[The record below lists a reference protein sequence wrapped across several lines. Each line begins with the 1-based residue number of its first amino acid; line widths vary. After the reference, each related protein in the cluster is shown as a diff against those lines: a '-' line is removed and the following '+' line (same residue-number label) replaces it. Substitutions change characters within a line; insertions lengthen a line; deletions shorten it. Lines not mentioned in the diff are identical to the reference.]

1 MQKQREFTTHILSLK
16 DLLKNILQE
25 IDKLTYKEVAEMKEQ
40 WWDQK
45 LIKYVN
51 KCNQWLSLR
60 AIFVCTHI

>member
-40 WWDQK
+40 W
-45 LIKYVN
+45 
-51 KCNQWLSLR
+51 
-60 AIFVCTHI
+60 